1 MNADSADLL
10 TLTEAGRAAGVD
22 RRTIAR
28 WIVEGRLQRIE
39 IGGRP
44 FVSRRQLMRTPRRRP
59 GRKPKRVA

>member
-1 MNADSADLL
+1 MTADSTDLL
-10 TLTEAGRAAGVD
+10 TLTQAGRVAGVD
-22 RRTIAR
+22 RRTVAR

-44 FVSRRQLMRTPRRRP
+44 FVSRAQLLRTPRRRP